1 VHHPAAEVDFTF
13 ARPTRREYRYRMH
26 GIHGP
31 FLRYDEE
38 TNEDLMCRS
47 TYVWPHALAR
57 MDEILS
63 RYGPNHIYAGPGD
76 YGKVPPRSPRQGRV
90 CVKLDALN
98 LALVAL

>member
-1 VHHPAAEVDFTF
+1 
-13 ARPTRREYRYRMH
+13 
-26 GIHGP
+26 
-31 FLRYDEE
+31 
-38 TNEDLMCRS
+38 
-47 TYVWPHALAR
+47 VWPHALAR